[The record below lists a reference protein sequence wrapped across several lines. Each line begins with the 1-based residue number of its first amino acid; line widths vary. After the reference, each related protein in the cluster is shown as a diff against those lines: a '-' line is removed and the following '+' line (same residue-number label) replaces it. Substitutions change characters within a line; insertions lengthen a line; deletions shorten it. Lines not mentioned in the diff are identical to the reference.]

1 MLNGH
6 EPWGNTELGYPAED
20 MKSLIAINRRLLG
33 VLPASARK
41 FLIRYAVLSSL
52 LSLIDVV
59 ALSLLAIVMS
69 GIITGRPVKLGPFGE
84 ISEVHQY
91 VVVLVIFCLLVM
103 LKSGLNILLLRY
115 ATSRFAAHEVA
126 IGDRL
131 LAAYMRAPWVDRLKR
146 NSAELVRSVDSGVSI
161 TVSGV
166 LMPSMG
172 LAGEVVSVLAVVT
185 VLLVA
190 NWVTAVTAI
199 IYLGLIALFLSRG
212 ISRRAVANGRRN
224 RQFSFKTVRLLTEA
238 MGALKEIT
246 LRGSTEDIERAVHAN
261 RINSSKAR
269 ALAVFLGQVPRFV
282 LESAL
287 IAGFL
292 LVGAVGMVTSP
303 AGVDPIT
310 NALGSIALFGVAGFR
325 IIPSLTR
332 FQSILSTVHS
342 SAPFAEQVL
351 EDIREAEDRAGE
363 TSGPDTVVI
372 PEGLTDIRLEH
383 VTFTYPGAGSPALND
398 VSLTIPA
405 GSRVA
410 VVGSSGAGK
419 STLVDLLLG
428 LLKPSSG
435 KVLVGG
441 VSMEHVL
448 NAWRSRVGYVPQ
460 EVSLFDASIAQNV
473 ALTWDPEN
481 VDLERA
487 KRALA
492 RAQLLDTVE
501 ARPDGVLGT
510 VGERGMAL
518 SGGQRQRL
526 GIARG
531 LYLDA
536 AVLVLDEATSALD
549 TATESAVIQ
558 AIEDLEG
565 EVTTITVAH
574 RLSTIRNS
582 DIVFF
587 FADGS
592 LAAQGRFNEVVAQ
605 VPDFARQAA
614 LAGLT

>member
-1 MLNGH
+1 
-6 EPWGNTELGYPAED
+6 

-41 FLIRYAVLSSL
+41 FLIKYAVLSSL

-69 GIITGRPVKLGPFGE
+69 GIISGRPVRLGPLGE
-84 ISEVHQY
+84 VAEVSQY
-91 VVVLVIFCLLVM
+91 IGVLVVFCLLII
-103 LKSGLNILLLRY
+103 LKSGLNIALLRF
-115 ATSRFAAHEVA
+115 ATSRFASHEVA

-172 LAGEVVSVLAVVT
+172 LAGEVVSVLAVIV

-190 NWVTAVTAI
+190 NWITAVTAI

-246 LRGSTEDIERAVHAN
+246 LKGTTEDIERAVHAN
-261 RINSSKAR
+261 RVHSSKAR

-292 LVGAVGMVTSP
+292 LVGGVGILTSP
-303 AGVDPIT
+303 TGVDPVT

-332 FQSILSTVHS
+332 FQSILSAVHS
-342 SAPFAEQVL
+342 GTPFAEQVL
-351 EDIREAEDRAGE
+351 EDIHEAEKRAGD
-363 TSGPDTVVI
+363 TSGPDSAAM
-372 PEGLTDIRLEH
+372 PAGLAEITLDL
-383 VTFTYPGAGSPALND
+383 VSFTYPGSDKPALEE

-419 STLVDLLLG
+419 STLVDLFLG
-428 LLKPSSG
+428 LLTPNSG
-435 KVLVGG
+435 EIRVGG
-441 VSMEHVL
+441 VPMQHVL
-448 NAWRSRVGYVPQ
+448 NAWRARVGYVPQ

-473 ALTWDPEN
+473 ALTWDPDG
-481 VDLERA
+481 VDLDRA
-487 KRALA
+487 RYALE
-492 RAQLLDTVE
+492 RAQLLETVE
-501 ARPDGVLGT
+501 SRPDGILGT
-510 VGERGMAL
+510 VGERGMSL

-531 LYLDA
+531 LYVDA
-536 AVLVLDEATSALD
+536 SVLVLDEATSALD
-549 TATESAVIQ
+549 TATESAVMG
-558 AIEDLEG
+558 AIAELEG

-587 FADGS
+587 FAEGR
-592 LAAQGRFNEVVAQ
+592 LAAQGRFDEVVAK

-614 LAGLT
+614 LAGLS

>member
-1 MLNGH
+1 
-6 EPWGNTELGYPAED
+6 
-20 MKSLIAINRRLLG
+20 MKSLIAINKRLLS

-69 GIITGRPVKLGPFGE
+69 GIISGRPVQLGPLGE
-84 ISEVHQY
+84 ISEVSEY
-91 VVVLVIFCLLVM
+91 VVVLVVFCLLVI

-115 ATSRFAAHEVA
+115 ATSRFASHEVA

-131 LAAYMRAPWVDRLKR
+131 LGAYMRAPWVDRLKR

-172 LAGEVVSVLAVVT
+172 LAGEIVSVIAVVT

-190 NWVTAVTAI
+190 NWITAVTAI
-199 IYLGLIALFLSRG
+199 IYLGLIALLLSRG
-212 ISRRAVANGRRN
+212 ISKRAVENGRRN
-224 RQFSFKTVRLLTEA
+224 RQYSFKTVRLLTEA

-246 LRGSTEDIERAVHAN
+246 LRGTTEDIEQAVHNN
-261 RINSSKAR
+261 RIRSSKAR

-292 LVGAVGMVTSP
+292 LVAGVGFVTSP
-303 AGVDPIT
+303 EEVDPVT

-351 EDIREAEDRAGE
+351 EDIVEAEGRAAE
-363 TSGPDTVVI
+363 STGPDSAVI
-372 PEGLTDIRLEH
+372 PPGLADI
-383 VTFTYPGAGSPALND
+383 TFEYVSFSYPGAASPALDD
-398 VSLTIPA
+398 VSLIIPA

-410 VVGSSGAGK
+410 VVGASGAGK
-419 STLVDLLLG
+419 STLIDLLLG
-428 LLKPSSG
+428 LLTPTSG
-435 KVLVGG
+435 TIRVGG
-441 VSMEHVL
+441 VPMSTVL
-448 NAWRSRVGYVPQ
+448 HGWRSRVGYVPQ
-460 EVSLFDASIAQNV
+460 DVSLFDASIAQNV
-473 ALTWDPEN
+473 ALTWDPDSVN
-481 VDLERA
+481 LDRVR
-487 KRALA
+487 RALA
-492 RAQLLDTVE
+492 RAQLLETVE
-501 ARPDGVLGT
+501 SRAEGVLGS
-510 VGERGMAL
+510 VGERGMGL

-531 LYLDA
+531 LYVDA
-536 AVLVLDEATSALD
+536 SVLVLDEATSALD

-558 AIEDLEG
+558 AIEALEG

-587 FADGS
+587 FAEGK
-592 LAAQGRFNEVVAQ
+592 LAAQGRFDEVVAQ